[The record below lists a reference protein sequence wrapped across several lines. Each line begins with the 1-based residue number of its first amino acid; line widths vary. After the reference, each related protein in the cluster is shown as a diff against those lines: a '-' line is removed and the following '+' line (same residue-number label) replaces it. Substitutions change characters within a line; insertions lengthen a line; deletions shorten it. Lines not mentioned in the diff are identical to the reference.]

1 MEGIKK
7 TSFGYIVNDIR
18 ISKHNSLWQHTMDR
32 VLDFEKKYTDKDDF
46 EKKMVTRLKR
56 IKNLEK
62 VYYTI
67 AVLVERGHNDVAEIY
82 DGRLVIESLT
92 DGLDFLD
99 DF

>member
-1 MEGIKK
+1 MEGIRK
-7 TSFGYIVNDIR
+7 TKYGYIINDFQ
-18 ISKHNSLWQHTMDR
+18 ISRNNSLWHHTMDR

-67 AVLVERGHNDVAEIY
+67 AVLVERGHNDIAEIY
-82 DGRLVIESLT
+82 DGRLVMESLT

-99 DF
+99 EL